1 VSQNFAKILSDKLDY
16 LLDSTG
22 FQDTRSEE
30 EVYDNDSKKIDD
42 YLKEIRQAKDFVGTK
57 SMLVP
62 YRYYDSDNGLYFSDN
77 DTIGFLFEI
86 APIVGVNP
94 GMMKK
99 IEGFLVEQLGID
111 FDVQF
116 LLLASDRVEDIL
128 TKYLSKKTNITKD
141 QSPFFFRH
149 AEYLK
154 NLATEG
160 REIYTRDFRCF
171 VAFSK
176 KGKSENDLISEV
188 LLQKDKF
195 SGLLKASDIPH
206 IDLKLEEFMQLADEI
221 LHPEAKPKRIQHNFL
236 DSLKS
241 HFRSPEYIYGAD
253 EYVGLGNLS
262 ASIFTVGNLSASKGS
277 TISYGMLESL
287 IRNADSDFGALN
299 CRFMISLSF
308 TNDFTDVK
316 KQNFLTKAG
325 SVQKESEGFF
335 ARYNIDIKTKATS
348 YANLTNYLTNNGK
361 IFSSN
366 LQIALVDKP
375 ANMVSVQSSLHA
387 LASRSGVSLFKES
400 HFCNFFSFMN
410 FLPFNFTSNLKNEY
424 SYYDLMTSRTIE
436 EIACILPINAEWK
449 GTRESGALFVG
460 RKGQILEWSPFTE
473 RTNYNGIIVA
483 PSGGGKSV
491 TTQYLIYNMLA
502 SGVKIFVLDI
512 GRSYKNICS
521 LLNGNFI
528 EFSLKKQMSLNP
540 FSGIPTDNSEDRDN
554 FLEFATDIVAL
565 MVAPSGRIN
574 DLQSSIL
581 STAVKEVFDKHLNA
595 TTMTHIAEFLQK
607 EGSKEASDLAKML
620 TPFTK
625 NGRYGKYFE
634 GPATIDFSN
643 QFNVF
648 EFEEIA
654 DNKSMLPV
662 IMQIVST
669 LIVQMFSGNRDK
681 RFMLIIDEAWRVL
694 EKFSSLLE
702 RFVRTFRKY
711 GGALWIVTQ
720 SYNDFLTNEK
730 TKTIWNNS
738 TWKLF
743 LPHNSDAINSIEK
756 TGDFDSNFLRLLG
769 TLKLE
774 KGKYSE
780 ILITSSNEKL
790 VGRLILDKHFGALLS
805 TDAVMFGKLK
815 QLQADGM
822 SIAESIDYLV
832 GAA

>member
-1 VSQNFAKILSDKLDY
+1 MSHGFLKTIEAKLDN
-16 LLDSTG
+16 LLDSAG
-22 FQDTRSEE
+22 FEGVISCEE
-30 EVYDNDSKKIDD
+30 IYDAEAQKIDD
-42 YLKEIRQAKDFVGTK
+42 SVTQMRHMKEISGTK

-62 YRYYDSDNGLYFSDN
+62 YRYYDEDNGLYFSDN
-77 DTIGFLFEI
+77 DTIGFIFEI

-94 GMMKK
+94 DMMKK

-128 TKYLSKKTNITKD
+128 TNHLSRKTSMSKE
-141 QSPFFFRH
+141 QEPFFVRH

-154 NLATEG
+154 NLATAG
-160 REIYTRDFRCF
+160 REIYTRNFRCF
-171 VAFSK
+171 VMFSK
-176 KGKSENDLISEV
+176 RSRNENALIHEI

-195 SGLLKASDIPH
+195 EGLLKASDIPH
-206 IDLKLEEFMQLADEI
+206 IDLKLQEFMQLVDEI
-221 LHPEAKPKRIQHNFL
+221 LHPEAKPKKIQHNFL
-236 DSLKS
+236 NSLKS

-253 EYVGLGNLS
+253 EYVGLGNLA
-262 ASIFTVGNLSASKGS
+262 ASIFTVGNLAASKGS

-335 ARYNIDIKTKATS
+335 ARYDIDIKTKASS

-361 IFSSN
+361 IFSTN
-366 LQIALVDKP
+366 LQIALIDKP
-375 ANMVSVQSSLHA
+375 SNMVSVQSSLHA
-387 LASRSGVSLFKES
+387 LASRAGVSLFKES

-449 GTRESGALFVG
+449 GTREPGALFVG
-460 RKGQILEWSPFTE
+460 RKGQIFWWSPFEE
-473 RTNYNGIIVA
+473 RSNFNGHVLA
-483 PSGGGKSV
+483 PSGAGKSV
-491 TTQYLIYNMLA
+491 YMQYLISNLLA
-502 SGVKIFVLDI
+502 LDVKVFVLDI

-521 LLNGNFI
+521 LLKGNFI
-528 EFSLKKQMSLNP
+528 EFSLKQQMSLNP
-540 FSGIPTDNSEDRDN
+540 FSGIPTDNSEARDD
-554 FLEFATDIVAL
+554 FLEFATDIVML
-565 MVAPSGRIN
+565 MVAPSGN
-574 DLQSSIL
+574 VSDLQSSIV
-581 STAVKEVFDKHLNA
+581 STAVKGVFDEYLGA
-595 TTMTHIAEFLQK
+595 TTITHVAEYLKK

-681 RFMLIIDEAWRVL
+681 RFMLIIDEAWRTM
-694 EKFSSLLE
+694 EKFASLLE
-702 RFVRTFRKY
+702 RFSRTFRKY
-711 GGALWIVTQ
+711 GGALWTVTQ
-720 SYNDFLTNEK
+720 GYNDFLKNDK
-730 TKTIWNNS
+730 TKTIWNNA
-738 TWKLF
+738 TWKIF
-743 LPHNSDAINSIEK
+743 LPHTQDAINSIEK
-756 TGDFDSNFLRLLG
+756 TGDFDSDFLRLLK

-780 ILITSSNEKL
+780 MLLTSSSEKL

-822 SIAESIDYLV
+822 SIAESIDYVV